1 MGSKFKATG
10 PESGPRPGERSPWR
24 SVALPTEHGGWG
36 LTLEPVLLGLLI
48 APSGP
53 GVAIGLAALL
63 TFLARTPAK
72 LVGVDLLRRRWL
84 PRSRLAAVVAGV
96 EVALVA
102 LLAAWATWSA
112 GWHWWW
118 PVLVAGPLVAVEL
131 WFDVRSRGRRLLP
144 ELSGAIGVAATVAAI
159 VAADDGSTRLATAC
173 WLMLA
178 ARSVGS
184 IPFVRTQLARSR
196 HGHADLRGSDLAQLA
211 AIAIAGVAV
220 VVDRKLLVGAVGVA
234 ILAGLQ
240 AWWSRRDPPP
250 AKVIGLTQ
258 MALGLVLVVAAAAG

>member
-1 MGSKFKATG
+1 M
-10 PESGPRPGERSPWR
+10 
-24 SVALPTEHGGWG
+24 PTEHGGWG

-63 TFLARTPAK
+63 TFLARTPTK
-72 LVGVDLLRRRWL
+72 LVGVDLLRHRWL
-84 PRSRLAAVVAGV
+84 PRSRLAAVVAAV
-96 EVALVA
+96 EVTLVA
-102 LLAAWATWSA
+102 LLAAWVTWSA

-118 PVLVAGPLVAVEL
+118 PVLIAGPLVAVEL

-173 WLMLA
+173 WLILA

-196 HGHADLRGSDLAQLA
+196 HGQADLRGSDLAQLA
-211 AIAIAGVAV
+211 AIVIAGVAA
-220 VVDRKLLVGAVGVA
+220 VVDRHLFVGALGVV

-240 AWWSRRDPPP
+240 AWWSRRVPPP

-258 MALGLVLVVAAAAG
+258 MTLGLVLVAAAAAGAATWRR